1 MVQLFIFHV
10 LNWLAHVEY
19 FKSVN
24 NYDTYSFQALLVSCL
39 GFHCWKNYYCEVD
52 IYHVQIH
59 FFVINIENSLIHSQ
73 SWKIF
78 IINVIAMIKMLL
90 FCYSHLFSAV
100 LPHPPWIF
108 ILFVELKSKKK
119 SVIHFWVHVLES
131 NLKGKLCAALNS
143 LEAGN
148 CNKNWLL
155 DHKIIVLIC
164 YLGMSHLYPTGNSGI
179 NAFTADVSFM
189 QLTLRP
195 NIVLMS
201 FSSLDSWCL

>member
-10 LNWLAHVEY
+10 LSWLAHVEY

-24 NYDTYSFQALLVSCL
+24 NYNTYSFQALLVSCL

-90 FCYSHLFSAV
+90 FCYSHVFGAV

-108 ILFVELKSKKK
+108 ILFVELKTKKK
-119 SVIHFWVHVLES
+119 ICDPLLSPCFGKQLERQTMCS
-131 NLKGKLCAALNS
+131 PKFFRSRKL
-143 LEAGN
+143 
-148 CNKNWLL
+148 
-155 DHKIIVLIC
+155 
-164 YLGMSHLYPTGNSGI
+164 
-179 NAFTADVSFM
+179 
-189 QLTLRP
+189 
-195 NIVLMS
+195 
-201 FSSLDSWCL
+201 